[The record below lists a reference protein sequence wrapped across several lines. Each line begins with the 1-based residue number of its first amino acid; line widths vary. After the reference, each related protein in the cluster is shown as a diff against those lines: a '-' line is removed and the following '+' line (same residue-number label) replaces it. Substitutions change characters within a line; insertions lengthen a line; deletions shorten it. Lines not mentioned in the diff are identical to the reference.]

1 MRNSSLRLI
10 RHFFL
15 IPLRWRI
22 KQILLYL
29 GMLFTSDGK
38 RNKEFDSLV
47 GIVDTN
53 LSPYI
58 GKVNTV

>member
-1 MRNSSLRLI
+1 
-10 RHFFL
+10 
-15 IPLRWRI
+15 
-22 KQILLYL
+22 
-29 GMLFTSDGK
+29 MLFTSDGK